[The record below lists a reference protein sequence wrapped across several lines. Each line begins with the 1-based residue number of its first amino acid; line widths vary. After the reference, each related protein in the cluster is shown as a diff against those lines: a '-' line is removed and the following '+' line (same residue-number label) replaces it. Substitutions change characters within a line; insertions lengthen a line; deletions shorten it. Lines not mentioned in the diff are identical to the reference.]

1 MICLCRGV
9 NCFASATVVLP
20 SPFSAGQ
27 KRRQKK
33 TKRNTLDRKKLRNE
47 YGAYI
52 PAAITKD
59 VRKSMYSRLKAKHTI
74 FQEQYVKERRERTQR
89 ENVEAEDRRQKNAL
103 YGSRQVK
110 ADTTFH
116 FDVKAYI
123 SESGTQSYS
132 VVQLALK
139 NTHRAEILGPTVCSA
154 FRHAIDSTTL
164 ETTRARGRFV
174 ARRRTGEVVQSH
186 LPLYRVKRERARVY
200 EESMS
205 IDEQWEC

>member
-59 VRKSMYSRLKAKHTI
+59 VRKSMYSRRKAKHTI

-139 NTHRAEILGPTVCSA
+139 NTHTGRRYLDRPCVQRFGTP
-154 FRHAIDSTTL
+154 STL
-164 ETTRARGRFV
+164 LPW
-174 ARRRTGEVVQSH
+174 RRRERVDGLSRGGEQGK
-186 LPLYRVKRERARVY
+186 LYKVIYRYIA
-200 EESMS
+200 
-205 IDEQWEC
+205 